1 MRMAIII
8 ALLFLGFQFS
18 TLTVAQAQQ
27 APARGGVA
35 TSLPLPGVQTNGHAM
50 LALPR
55 SITGQPKANAAN
67 AANAQPSP
75 DPNAPK
81 PMPVLRPSVGQ

>member
-1 MRMAIII
+1 MAIII

-18 TLTVAQAQQ
+18 TLTVAQVQQ

-67 AANAQPSP
+67 AQPSP

>member
-50 LALPR
+50 LTLPR
-55 SITGQPKANAAN
+55 SITSQPKAN